1 MGRKTIK
8 LELEV
13 EYTTDYVPSHV
24 EEGHGY
30 HELGDY
36 TTISLNSANL
46 IVSGD
51 VYTNLLIDLKEG
63 AKNAILDLISKDY

>member
-1 MGRKTIK
+1 MERRTIK

-13 EYTTDYVPSHV
+13 EYTTDYVPSQI

-30 HELGDY
+30 HEMGDY

-46 IVSGD
+46 IVNGD
-51 VYTNLLIDLKEG
+51 VYTDLLIDLKEG
-63 AKNAILDLISKDY
+63 AKNAILDIVSKDY

>member
-1 MGRKTIK
+1 MERRTIK

-13 EYTTDYVPSHV
+13 EYTTDYVPSQI

-30 HELGDY
+30 HEIGDY

-46 IVSGD
+46 IANGD
-51 VYTNLLIDLKEG
+51 VYTDLLIDLKEG
-63 AKNAILDLISKDY
+63 AKNAILDIVSKDY

>member
-1 MGRKTIK
+1 MERRTIK

-13 EYTTDYVPSHV
+13 EYTTDYVPSQI

-30 HELGDY
+30 HEIGDY

-46 IVSGD
+46 IVNGD
-51 VYTNLLIDLKEG
+51 VYTDLLIDLKEG
-63 AKNAILDLISKDY
+63 AKNAILDIVSKDY

>member
-1 MGRKTIK
+1 MERRIIK

-13 EYTTDYVPSHV
+13 EYTTDYVPSQI

-30 HELGDY
+30 HEIGDY

-46 IVSGD
+46 IVNGD
-51 VYTNLLIDLKEG
+51 VYTDLLIDLKEG
-63 AKNAILDLISKDY
+63 AKNAILDIVSKDY